1 MENENISFEN
11 DDDFLAEL
19 ESDRFVSEKPKLN
32 KTALAKVAR
41 DEQRDVK
48 RMMKEAA
55 LESKQQAREAKIA
68 SKTKKSNNDDNDTDS
83 LYGDKGTEILGDRRG
98 LLIKVKQFKSLFSDN
113 PEIKKF
119 KLKKNPSVQDLNDAI
134 VELQAIVDCSSV
146 ETFCESAILSAI
158 GMVEGISSHT
168 NYDISGLSL
177 MLKSNKEFH
186 NLSKILF
193 IKYSIFAKVPP
204 ELQMVMLVGITAS
217 MCLQKN
223 RKKGEINA
231 YLNSTI

>member
-1 MENENISFEN
+1 MSEDNISFEN
-11 DDDFLAEL
+11 DDNFLADL
-19 ESDRFVSEKPKLN
+19 ESDRFVVEPPKLT
-32 KTALAKVAR
+32 KTALAKQAR
-41 DEQRDVK
+41 DEQRDIK
-48 RMMKEAA
+48 RMMREAA
-55 LESKQQAREAKIA
+55 LEAKQQAKEAK
-68 SKTKKSNNDDNDTDS
+68 KVRKPKNEDNDTDS
-83 LYGDKGTEILGDRRG
+83 LYGDKGTEILGDRRC

-134 VELQAIVDCSSV
+134 VELQAIVDTGSV
-146 ETFCESAILSAI
+146 ETFCESAILNAI
-158 GMVEGISSHT
+158 KMTEGITSHT
-168 NYDISGLSL
+168 NYDISGLSDL
-177 MLKSNKEFH
+177 LKSNKEFH

-193 IKYSIFAKVPP
+193 IKYSVFAKVPP

-217 MCLQKN
+217 MCVQKN